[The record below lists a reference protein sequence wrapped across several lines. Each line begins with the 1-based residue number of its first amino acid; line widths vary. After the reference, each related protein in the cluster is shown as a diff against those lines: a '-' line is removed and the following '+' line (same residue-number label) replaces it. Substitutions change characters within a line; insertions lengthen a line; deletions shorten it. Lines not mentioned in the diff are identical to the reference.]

1 MTMTMMTRITKTKMI
16 KSATTMTTRARMMM
30 KMAEMTRL
38 EKTMLKNSPAALGSS
53 LAVAVALVVAAA
65 EAVAGAGAGA
75 VVRRFWAAVGR
86 TGGVAASAAG
96 PG

>member
-1 MTMTMMTRITKTKMI
+1 MMT
-16 KSATTMTTRARMMM
+16 

-53 LAVAVALVVAAA
+53 LTVAEAVALVVALVVAAA
-65 EAVAGAGAGA
+65 VEESEVVAGAGA
-75 VVRRFWAAVGR
+75 VVRPFWAAVGR
-86 TGGVAASAAG
+86 TDGVAASAAG